1 MLKPKARF
9 EKVTDIKA
17 EFLLK
22 NGIKGII
29 LDVDN
34 TLIDLKANPIDGIV
48 EWCDNLK
55 ENNIKVCIASNSSKV
70 DKISRIA
77 KSLDIPFVYLSWK
90 PCLRGLKKAKKILNL
105 DSKEIAEVGDQLF
118 TDVIGANRMKMFSIL
133 TTPIEKEKDFVNLVK
148 RSIEKVFIKNIN
160 FTKE

>member
-1 MLKPKARF
+1 MLKPRARF

-48 EWCDNLK
+48 EWCDSLK

-90 PCLRGLKKAKKILNL
+90 PCLKGLKKAKKILNL

-133 TTPIEKEKDFVNLVK
+133 TTPIENEKDFVNLVK
-148 RSIEKVFIKNIN
+148 RSIEKVFIKNIK

>member
-48 EWCDNLK
+48 EWCDRLK

-133 TTPIEKEKDFVNLVK
+133 TTPIEKEKDLVNLVK
-148 RSIEKVFIKNIN
+148 RSIEKVFIKNIK

>member
-9 EKVTDIKA
+9 KKVTDIKA

-34 TLIDLKANPIDGIV
+34 TLIDLKANPVDGIV

-90 PCLRGLKKAKKILNL
+90 PCLRGLKKAKKILDLKSN
-105 DSKEIAEVGDQLF
+105 EIAEVGDQLF

-133 TTPIEKEKDFVNLVK
+133 TTPVEKEKDLVNIIK
-148 RSIEKVFIKNIN
+148 RSIEKIFIKKIE